1 MEGSLNADTVT
12 APKPH
17 RAAIALPRS
26 LRNAAA
32 LATLIAVLGWAAL
45 AIDGTT
51 VIRRNLAEGHGLPQA
66 LFLWFR
72 YFTIITNIGVALLMS
87 ATAYRLYR
95 HRPPPA
101 AALHA
106 AALVYILVVCATYE
120 AVLRTSWT
128 PRGMGFDTDLTFH
141 DIVPALTLVFW
152 VGFAP
157 KRGLGR
163 RFSLLLLIYPAAYFG
178 GALLA
183 GALGEGYPYDFLDV
197 SKLGYPT
204 VTIVGIVF
212 TAIFYALGLAT
223 ITASRRK
230 RLVGSHEHEPARSH
244 EPTRNHEPGHRTTS
258 RHSRPPEVADLPPRP
273 IRK

>member
-1 MEGSLNADTVT
+1 MTTGIASAQ
-12 APKPH
+12 KPR
-17 RAAIALPRS
+17 RAHPLPRP
-26 LRNAAA
+26 LKYAAA

-51 VIRRNLAEGHGLPQA
+51 VIRRNLAEGHSLPQA

-72 YFTIITNIGVALLMS
+72 YFTILTNIGVALLMS
-87 ATAYRLYR
+87 VTAYRLYR

-141 DIVPALTLVFW
+141 DIVPALMLVFW

-157 KRGLGR
+157 KRGLDR
-163 RFSLLLLIYPAAYFG
+163 RFSLILLIYPAAYFG
-178 GALLA
+178 GTLVA
-183 GALGEGYPYDFLDV
+183 GALGESYPYDFLDV

-204 VTIVGIVF
+204 VTIVGVVF

-230 RLVGSHEHEPARSH
+230 RLVGSHAHEPAH
-244 EPTRNHEPGHRTTS
+244 IHGPMRNHEPTQNHEPA
-258 RHSRPPEVADLPPRP
+258 PPAP
-273 IRK
+273 

>member
-1 MEGSLNADTVT
+1 MSVDIVT
-12 APKPH
+12 SSKPR
-17 RAAIALPRS
+17 RARIALPRP
-26 LRNAAA
+26 LKYAAA

-51 VIRRNLAEGHGLPQA
+51 VIGRNLAQGYGLPQS

-72 YFTIITNIGVALLMS
+72 YFTILTNIGVALLMS
-87 ATAYRLYR
+87 VTAYRLYR
-95 HRPPPA
+95 HRPPPS

-106 AALVYILVVCATYE
+106 AALVYALVVCATYE

-141 DIVPALTLVFW
+141 DIVPALMLIFW
-152 VGFAP
+152 VAFAP
-157 KRGLGR
+157 KRGLDR

-178 GALLA
+178 GTLIA
-183 GALGEGYPYDFLDV
+183 GALGESYPYDFLDV

-223 ITASRRK
+223 ISASRRK
-230 RLVGSHEHEPARSH
+230 RLAGLQVHLPIGQDEPARQAS
-244 EPTRNHEPGHRTTS
+244 
-258 RHSRPPEVADLPPRP
+258 
-273 IRK
+273 